1 MAGGSKRQRAEP
13 RSGNVGE
20 SSGAGS
26 SGGHAQP
33 TQFNITLP
41 HAAQRT
47 KLAALD
53 RRAIN
58 PTLFYSQHDCYMIG
72 IDEKVRELAVNLGFD
87 AFLDCRLPNDYITA
101 DTSYYYPTQ
110 PPLTYRPL
118 TLEFLASFELN
129 QEEGMEGIDAFK
141 VKFRLFNKGR
151 HITLRAF
158 NELFGWDPN
167 ARILDTSG
175 LDGQGYIEG
184 YSPQEFW
191 ARITSGAREFQS
203 NSSKASEIHHAALR
217 YFHRMLAY
225 IFFSRKDLGK
235 MSDQELYLLWRA
247 TEGALLYPP
256 ATPEH
261 KINLG
266 YLFAKRCKAIRDSP
280 LLTGP
285 IFMGGMVTYIAFK
298 YRYKTQLQQ
307 MESLNMAAELN
318 IEKMKRMQFIS
329 DSTGVTGTA
338 ASSAAPPVLGGG
350 EPSSSSAFNIE
361 QAFASLTLEVRNLA
375 QARPREREE
384 APAQSPGPTFDIYQ
398 NHIYDY
404 HVDQGHFS
412 PCVNYPYY
420 PPQHGPV
427 PNWEPPQVDDNG
439 NPIPRT
445 GGQYPYWQGPGTLHD
460 PPHSFPPYNYQRPGG
475 CDYLGDPAYPY
486 QGDGFPPGYY
496 GGWEPYG
503 PPCDVDYDWAPPV
516 VYYFWKE
523 PRLVDLEPIILFMFW
538 IGMAPP
544 PSVHDRDEEGCL
556 GEGQLEDRIFIVQAF
571 EHELCG
577 LQPGALAS
585 LSTYLVKKLAHPSAT
600 EAITAGSALIA
611 NSHDNTH
618 FNGDSYP
625 ANDSNHRSSHRGGRT
640 QGRGGRGRGGNG
652 RGRGRNN
659 NNRVGGHNPWT
670 ISPRSQQYL
679 CKDFHSGE
687 LALCNKKYRGY
698 RAFLVPVCDGGENG
712 PFYGHQGQKEALGD
726 CRCWCDNPPVRNA
739 YII

>member
-41 HAAQRT
+41 HAAQRA

-53 RRAIN
+53 RRAMN

-129 QEEGMEGIDAFK
+129 QEEGY
-141 VKFRLFNKGR
+141 V
-151 HITLRAF
+151 
-158 NELFGWDPN
+158 
-167 ARILDTSG
+167 
-175 LDGQGYIEG
+175 DGYN
-184 YSPQEFW
+184 PQEFW

-256 ATPEH
+256 TTPEH

-329 DSTGVTGTA
+329 DSTGVTGKAFIWPYFSSTA
-338 ASSAAPPVLGGG
+338 TSSAAPPVSGGG

-375 QARPREREE
+375 QTRPREREE

-460 PPHSFPPYNYQRPGG
+460 PPCSFPPYNYQRPGG

-486 QGDGFPPGYY
+486 QGDGFPP
-496 GGWEPYG
+496 
-503 PPCDVDYDWAPPV
+503 V
-516 VYYFWKE
+516 
-523 PRLVDLEPIILFMFW
+523 
-538 IGMAPP
+538 
-544 PSVHDRDEEGCL
+544 
-556 GEGQLEDRIFIVQAF
+556 
-571 EHELCG
+571 
-577 LQPGALAS
+577 
-585 LSTYLVKKLAHPSAT
+585 
-600 EAITAGSALIA
+600 IT
-611 NSHDNTH
+611 
-618 FNGDSYP
+618 
-625 ANDSNHRSSHRGGRT
+625 
-640 QGRGGRGRGGNG
+640 
-652 RGRGRNN
+652 
-659 NNRVGGHNPWT
+659 VGGSHMGRQSMLIMIGRP
-670 ISPRSQQYL
+670 L
-679 CKDFHSGE
+679 
-687 LALCNKKYRGY
+687 
-698 RAFLVPVCDGGENG
+698 
-712 PFYGHQGQKEALGD
+712 
-726 CRCWCDNPPVRNA
+726 
-739 YII
+739 